1 MENKDQSNDP
11 VVKLLQKGLIE
22 MVKETNSRINSIEN
36 EIVNDLLA
44 QANPNR
50 LTFPTPLMAM
60 LQVQKKQARRNG
72 DKSLM
77 NTQGAN
83 FTFKDNNGKEYDF
96 MPLINANIIKGHVS
110 DVRMG
115 LLENTWDIVLEL
127 GEDEWIDDLSGMTIY
142 IRNKKE
148 NDPEDKKKDIPEV
161 VPVEQIIL
169 YSGQKEIPFAMVSD
183 YNRLPF
189 SDTLLQYM
197 QYNEDR
203 QLYKLLMH
211 WHDILC
217 SNAISY
223 GIVQPYDSKEIPLQ
237 LDGRRIYLTLRL
249 KSRGM
254 IDGITPDNILLNC
267 IPVINAKEKS
277 ELISADQIV
286 KRLNMEDGEY
296 LMADATSDDPLMSKR
311 KYGTTREG
319 VNAPKEAY
327 IRLHTTTSEGGK
339 YNHIHYL
346 TTGAAE
352 ADLITPQEDTME
364 TRSTLF
370 ATSVVVDV
378 FPNCEVEQEP
388 IYQLKKYYLQ
398 THDRIVTP
406 TDILTFC
413 KTQLIKKYGYDEGQ
427 IKGME
432 WVPADRKA
440 IIQLEG
446 RKEDTKE
453 KLMKQSIA
461 LESMIAK
468 RTARATPITINI
480 INIHIKQ

>member
-11 VVKLLQKGLIE
+11 VVKLLQEGLIE
-22 MVKETNSRINSIEN
+22 MVKETNKRIDSIEN

-44 QANPNR
+44 QANPTR

-72 DKSLM
+72 DKSLR

-115 LLENTWDIVLEL
+115 LLENTWDIVFELE
-127 GEDEWIDDLSGMTIY
+127 EDEWIDDLSGMTIY

-148 NDPEDKKKDIPEV
+148 NNTEDKKKDIPEV
-161 VPVEQIIL
+161 VPVEQIRL
-169 YSGQKEIPFAMVSD
+169 YSGQKEIPIAMMSD

-217 SNAISY
+217 SNAISF

-237 LDGRRIYLTLRL
+237 LDGRKIYLTLRL

-254 IDGITPDNILLNC
+254 IDGITSDNILLNC
-267 IPVINAKEKS
+267 IPIINAKEKS
-277 ELISADQIV
+277 ELMSDDQIV
-286 KRLNMEDGEY
+286 KRLDLVDGEY
-296 LMADATSDDPLMSKR
+296 LVADATSDDPLMSKR

-319 VNAPKEAY
+319 VNAHKEAY
-327 IRLHTTTSEGGK
+327 FTLHTTPSERK
-339 YNHIHYL
+339 QYHHIHYL
-346 TTGAAE
+346 ATGAAE
-352 ADLITPQEDTME
+352 AGLITPQEDTME
-364 TRSTLF
+364 TKSTLF
-370 ATSVVVDV
+370 AASEVIDV
-378 FPNCEVEQEP
+378 FPNCAVEQEP
-388 IYQLKKYYLQ
+388 IHQLKKYYLQ
-398 THDRIVTP
+398 TQDRIVTP
-406 TDILTFC
+406 TDILIFC
-413 KTQLIKKYGYDEGQ
+413 KTKLIEMYGYNEGQ
-427 IKGME
+427 IKDMA
-432 WVPADRKA
+432 WDSADRKA

-453 KLMKQSIA
+453 KLMKLSIA

-468 RTARATPITINI
+468 RTAHATPITINI
-480 INIHIKQ
+480 INTRTKQ